1 MNTKTSKGGAALVAL
16 ATAQFLMVLDQSVMN
31 VSISQLVKDFDT
43 TVTTIQAVITL
54 YCLVMAML
62 ILTGAKIGDIIGR
75 RRAFV
80 IGLIIYACGS
90 ALTAASQSVAVLAL
104 GWSVLEG
111 IGAALVFPALAALI
125 AGNFEGTRRKAAY
138 AVIGGVAGAGIAV
151 GPIVGGWA
159 TTELTWRVVFVGE
172 VLIAGFILF
181 MTRKVADAPGPTPT
195 PKLDVVGSVL
205 SATGLGLFVFG
216 VLESSTW
223 GWVKPKNSPITIFGF
238 SLTLFVIGAGCVVLW
253 GFVRWQGHREA
264 TKRDPLIHLSL
275 ARIPPVRSGV
285 IGLFSQNLIL
295 MGTFFVVPL
304 YLQLVLGL
312 NALDTGIKM
321 LPISITMLVTA
332 ALGARLSNR
341 FPVRTIVRTGLVVTT
356 AGVLILLATIQ
367 PTLSDAG
374 FAIGMGVLGIGMGL
388 MISQLG
394 NVIQSSVEESGRSE
408 AGGLQ
413 FTGQQLGSALGVAF
427 IGAIVLIGLTNT
439 FTSTVKH
446 DSRISAEVSTQVG
459 VDAGSGLTFVSSDH
473 IESAAKKAGLDKATT
488 AAVVDDYETA
498 QLRSLKAGLL
508 GAAFLA
514 LISLAFTSELP
525 HQQPA
530 PRKNAGSRTRIKP
543 TPGRRRMNRSG
554 RFVDSGKRTTSA
566 PRSGDQHPPRQR
578 SLEPI
583 GCRGMARHTRRA
595 AVQTLRPERG
605 QVGCPRPLQSDG
617 ANLKQEFANPPTDG
631 CRRRGDPRSDR
642 RRCHHAASQIK
653 STATTLRGLAPNGQ
667 LQKAFKSSSS
677 CQSLKKAL

>member
-1 MNTKTSKGGAALVAL
+1 MNTSTSKGGAALVAL

-90 ALTAASQSVAVLAL
+90 ALTAASQTVAVLAL

-111 IGAALVFPALAALI
+111 IGAGLVFPALAALI

-172 VLIAGFILF
+172 VFIAGFILF
-181 MTRKVADAPGPTPT
+181 MTRKVKDAPGPTPT

-205 SATGLGLFVFG
+205 SAAGLGLFVFG

-253 GFVRWQGHREA
+253 GFVKWQGHREA

-312 NALDTGIKM
+312 DALETGIKM

-332 ALGARLSNR
+332 GLGARLSNR
-341 FPVRTIVRTGLVVTT
+341 FPVRTIVRTGLVVTI

-367 PTLSDAG
+367 ADALRRRVRDRHG
-374 FAIGMGVLGIGMGL
+374 RPRHRDGPDDLPARQRDPVIGRGVG
-388 MISQLG
+388 SQR
-394 NVIQSSVEESGRSE
+394 GRW
-408 AGGLQ
+408 
-413 FTGQQLGSALGVAF
+413 
-427 IGAIVLIGLTNT
+427 
-439 FTSTVKH
+439 
-446 DSRISAEVSTQVG
+446 
-459 VDAGSGLTFVSSDH
+459 
-473 IESAAKKAGLDKATT
+473 
-488 AAVVDDYETA
+488 AAVHRPAARLGPRRRVDRRNRADRTDQHLHLHRRARLAHQRRGVEPGRCGCRLRP
-498 QLRSLKAGLL
+498 QLRLVRPGRERRKASGPRPGHDGRGGRRLRDR
-508 GAAFLA
+508 
-514 LISLAFTSELP
+514 
-525 HQQPA
+525 PA
-530 PRKNAGSRTRIKP
+530 PITQ
-543 TPGRRRMNRSG
+543 GR
-554 RFVDSGKRTTSA
+554 
-566 PRSGDQHPPRQR
+566 PPRCC
-578 SLEPI
+578 LP
-583 GCRGMARHTRRA
+583 GPH
-595 AVQTLRPERG
+595 L
-605 QVGCPRPLQSDG
+605 PRIH
-617 ANLKQEFANPPTDG
+617 
-631 CRRRGDPRSDR
+631 R
-642 RRCHHAASQIK
+642 
-653 STATTLRGLAPNGQ
+653 
-667 LQKAFKSSSS
+667 
-677 CQSLKKAL
+677 

>member
-1 MNTKTSKGGAALVAL
+1 MDTSTSKGGSAALVAL

-31 VSISQLVKDFDT
+31 VSISQLVKDFHT

-159 TTELTWRVVFVGE
+159 TTVLTWRIVFVGE
-172 VLIAGFILF
+172 VFIAAFILF
-181 MTRKVADAPGPTPT
+181 MTRKVGDAPGPTPT
-195 PKLDVVGSVL
+195 PKLDGVGSVL
-205 SATGLGLFVFG
+205 SATGLGLFVYG

-223 GWVKPKNSPITIFGF
+223 GWLKPKNSPITIFGF
-238 SLTLFVIGAGCVVLW
+238 SLTLFVIAAGCILLW
-253 GFVRWQGHREA
+253 GFVTWQRHREA
-264 TKRDPLIHLSL
+264 THRDPLIHLSL
-275 ARIPPVRSGV
+275 AKVPPVRSGV

-312 NALDTGIKM
+312 SALQTGIKM

-341 FPVRTIVRTGLVVTT
+341 FAVRTIVRTGLIVTI
-356 AGVLILLATIQ
+356 AGVLTLLSTIK
-367 PTLSDAG
+367 PTLNDAG
-374 FAIGMGVLGIGMGL
+374 FAIGMGDPRHRDGPDDLPARQRHPVLGRRIRSQRSRRSAVHRPAARLGPRRRLHRCHRAGRADRTF
-388 MISQLG
+388 IST
-394 NVIQSSVEESGRSE
+394 IE
-408 AGGLQ
+408 
-413 FTGQQLGSALGVAF
+413 
-427 IGAIVLIGLTNT
+427 
-439 FTSTVKH
+439 H
-446 DSRISAEVSTQVG
+446 DPRISSQVSTQVG
-459 VDAGSGLTFVSSDH
+459 TAAGSNTNFVSSSQV
-473 IESAAKKAGLDKATT
+473 ESAATHAGLDQATT
-488 AAVVDDYETA
+488 AALVDDYEHA

-508 GAAFLA
+508 GAALLA
-514 LISLAFTSELP
+514 LISLAFTRELP
-525 HQQPA
+525 HDRPA
-530 PRKNAGSRTRIKP
+530 TR
-543 TPGRRRMNRSG
+543 
-554 RFVDSGKRTTSA
+554 KRTVPAATS
-566 PRSGDQHPPRQR
+566 
-578 SLEPI
+578 
-583 GCRGMARHTRRA
+583 
-595 AVQTLRPERG
+595 
-605 QVGCPRPLQSDG
+605 
-617 ANLKQEFANPPTDG
+617 N
-631 CRRRGDPRSDR
+631 
-642 RRCHHAASQIK
+642 
-653 STATTLRGLAPNGQ
+653 
-667 LQKAFKSSSS
+667 
-677 CQSLKKAL
+677 